1 MRPRLI
7 ISRNELGYR
16 AANNLIMINSSV
28 NHFLAPLFR
37 AVVIL
42 LACQLPTLRA
52 TVPIAVQYR
61 VGGFAIGPQAYSFR
75 LFTVSEAIEKMQ
87 QAGGKVIELSNV
99 MKFSKERPEVFNH
112 KASPELVRL
121 VQAKLEQHGI
131 KAVNYGVVE
140 IPNDEAGA
148 RKVFEFARTMELGA
162 IITESI
168 ASLDLIEK
176 LVKEY
181 DIKVGIHQHARNDA
195 KPGYQI
201 WDPRFVRE
209 LLKNRDHRIGACAD
223 TGHWA
228 TSGIDPLDAVKILK
242 GRIISAHLKERT
254 VLGKQTEDAIFGTGI
269 TDTAAI
275 LKELK
280 KQGFKGNISIEYE
293 ANWDNSVPDVA
304 QCVGF
309 IRGWGMKK

>member
-1 MRPRLI
+1 MN
-7 ISRNELGYR
+7 S
-16 AANNLIMINSSV
+16 ANFIMITSSV
-28 NHFLAPLFR
+28 HHFLTPLFR

-75 LFTVSEAIEKMQ
+75 LFTVSEAIEKTQ

-99 MKFSKERPEVFNH
+99 MKFSKERPEIFNH

-223 TGHWA
+223 TGHWQ
-228 TSGIDPLDAVKILK
+228 TSGIRAIDGLRILE
-242 GRIISAHLKERT
+242 GRIVSLHLKERGA
-254 VLGKQTEDAIFGTGI
+254 LGPDSHDLPFGTGI
-269 TDTAAI
+269 SDIGGTLA
-275 LKELK
+275 ELRRQK
-280 KQGFKGNISIEYE
+280 FDGNIAIEYE
-293 ANWDNSVPDVA
+293 YNWADSTADIA
-304 QCVGF
+304 QCIGF
-309 IRGWGMKK
+309 VRGWGAANPQ